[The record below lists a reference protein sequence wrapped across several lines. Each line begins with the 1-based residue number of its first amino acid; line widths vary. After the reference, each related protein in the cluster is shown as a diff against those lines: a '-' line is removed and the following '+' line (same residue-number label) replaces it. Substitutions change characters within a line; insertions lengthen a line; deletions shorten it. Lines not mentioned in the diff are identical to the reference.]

1 MSLTLEQILAA
12 NTLPRHVVPI
22 PEWNGE
28 VYVQTLDIATRS
40 AIEDEFS
47 GKKGIKSLSFRTR
60 LLCATVVDET
70 GKPLLQ
76 ESHIPG
82 LNSKAAERLFEAALE
97 FNGFTK
103 ADAKILGHAEKN

>member
-12 NTLPRHVVPI
+12 NTLPKQAIVI

-40 AIEDEFS
+40 AIEDEFA
-47 GKKGIKSLSFRTR
+47 GKKGVKSLSFRAR
-60 LLCATVVDET
+60 LLCATVVDEA

-82 LNSKAAERLFEAALE
+82 LNAKAAERLFEAALE
-97 FNGFTK
+97 LNGFTK
-103 ADAKILGHAEKN
+103 TDAQVLGGAEKN